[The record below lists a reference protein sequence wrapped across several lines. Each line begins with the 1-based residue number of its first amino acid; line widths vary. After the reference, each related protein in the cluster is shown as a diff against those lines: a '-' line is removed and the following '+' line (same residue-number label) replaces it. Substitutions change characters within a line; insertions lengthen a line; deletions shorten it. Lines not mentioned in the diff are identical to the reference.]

1 MSTTRQGQHCI
12 EGVMLWCKVLV
23 GIVLANYL
31 EAYASMQYEDVV
43 GVMCTSR
50 KHKHAHP
57 FSALLVFWSVNVNNQ
72 EFLYLM
78 MV

>member
-1 MSTTRQGQHCI
+1 MSTIRQVEHFI
-12 EGVMLWCKVLV
+12 EGVMLWCKVRV
-23 GIVLANYL
+23 GITLANYL
-31 EAYASMQYEDVV
+31 ETYASMQYLDVV

-50 KHKHAHP
+50 KHMHARP

-72 EFLYLM
+72 EFLYPM